1 MDKLK
6 KIIEEKYYTKYFN
19 EDDTSL
25 LTKEL
30 ISRNNL
36 DNYINNVMINNNK
49 MIKRDGAYE
58 IKSKTIYINPEIII
72 DNAIRWANTLP
83 YDISD
88 IGIKK
93 LSNLLILE
101 TINHEI
107 RHAIQNKK
115 ADNIDNNPEN
125 IIIKE
130 GIDFCSHKDQLLS
143 VKDRM
148 FYKFLYKDVLVEREA
163 SIMALVSLLELDKEI
178 DFISQFEKSQYINPR
193 LMKKIR
199 DGYTLKSCPAEK
211 YFKLKFKYKQYKNII
226 KYIKYDYQTALSLGL
241 PIDKETYIELKTNDE
256 ETIINKMLIKK

>member
-6 KIIEEKYYTKYFN
+6 EIIEKKYHTKYFN
-19 EDDTSL
+19 EDDTTL

-30 ISRNNL
+30 VKRNNL
-36 DNYINNVMINNNK
+36 DNYIKKIIINNNRF
-49 MIKRDGAYE
+49 IKRDGAYE

-72 DNAIRWANTLP
+72 DSAIKWATTLP

-115 ADNIDNNPEN
+115 ADNIDNKPEN

-130 GIDFCSHKDQLLS
+130 GIDFCKHKDQLLS
-143 VKDRM
+143 IRDRM
-148 FYKFLYKDVLVEREA
+148 FYRFLYKDVLVEREA
-163 SIMALVSLLELDKEI
+163 SIMSLIDLIYLDQEI

-193 LMKKIR
+193 LMKKIKN
-199 DGYTLKSCPAEK
+199 GYSHNSCPAEK
-211 YFKLKFKYKQYKNII
+211 YFKLKLKYRYYKNII
-226 KYIKYDYQTALSLGL
+226 NYIKYDYQTALSLGL
-241 PIDKETYIELKTNDE
+241 PIDSETYNELKNNE
-256 ETIINKMLIKK
+256 ENKIINKILIKK